1 VGLGWDFEEEKV
13 MAMQTDRGSGTLA
26 LRLDDTGSLVRVGAQ
41 AIFRMRPVATAYNIL
56 INLDRKERAIL
67 LLLDGQRT
75 LQDVARLTHRSD
87 LEVAQV
93 LARLLRRGLVE
104 YFDAQ

>member
-1 VGLGWDFEEEKV
+1 
-13 MAMQTDRGSGTLA
+13 MQTYRGSGALSPGLA
-26 LRLDDTGSLVRVGAQ
+26 DTGSLVRVGSE

-56 INLDRKERAIL
+56 INLERKERAIL

-87 LEVAQV
+87 LEVAQA

-104 YFDAQ
+104 YFGTR

>member
-1 VGLGWDFEEEKV
+1 
-13 MAMQTDRGSGTLA
+13 MQTYRGSGTLSPELA
-26 LRLDDTGSLVRVGAQ
+26 DTGSLVRVGSQ
-41 AIFRMRPVATAYNIL
+41 AIFRIRPVATACNIL
-56 INLDRKERAIL
+56 INLERKERAIL

-75 LQDVARLTHRSD
+75 LQDVARLTNRSD

-104 YFDAQ
+104 YFGTHNTY